1 MATIWYISKYAS
13 VPPAQAGIRGFRLI
27 KEFQSKGHAAR
38 LICSNS
44 NHLSERLGPSKKFP
58 PDSDIR
64 ILRAPNYR
72 RGESLVRLLSW
83 IIFDLQVAFLPIKK
97 SEKPNFI
104 IASTPSLLTPLAGH
118 FLAKRTGAALIVE
131 IRDIWPL
138 TGTEEYGYPLHH
150 PLVRVAQVIEKFSFA
165 KCAGVVGLMPG
176 IDRHVSEILG
186 KERPVVSIGLGF
198 DSSLPLSPPRKLRRK
213 KGQPLRV
220 GYAGTIGKSNG
231 MDVFF
236 RAVRELQGDP
246 RFQFEVAGSG
256 DELSR
261 FKQQYGHLANVR
273 FLGRIPR
280 AEAMRFMRDCDLLYF
295 SSPQTLVSQFGQSLN
310 KVVDYMTA
318 GRPILGSYSGYL
330 TMINEADAGWIIPAG
345 EVVEL
350 VNALKQIE
358 TKPASVLNQKGRN
371 GFDWISSNR
380 SYEKLSTDYLDF
392 ISSLVEDS
400 AA

>member
-13 VPPAQAGIRGFRLI
+13 IPPAQAGIRGFRLI
-27 KEFQSKGHAAR
+27 KEFKSKGHIAR
-38 LICSNS
+38 LICSSS
-44 NHLSERLGPSKKFP
+44 NHLSERSGPSKKFS

-83 IIFDLQVAFLPIKK
+83 VIFDLQVAFLPIKK
-97 SEKPNFI
+97 SENPDFI
-104 IASTPSLLTPLAGH
+104 IASTPSLLTPLAGY

-131 IRDIWPL
+131 VRDLWPL
-138 TGTEEYGYPLHH
+138 TGVEEYGYPLHH
-150 PLVRVAQVIEKFSFA
+150 PLVRVAQFIEKFSFA
-165 KCAGVVGLMPG
+165 KCAGIVGLMPG
-176 IDRHVSEILG
+176 IHRHMAEILG

-198 DSSLPLSPPRKLRRK
+198 DSSMPLSPPGKLRRK

-261 FKQQYGHLANVR
+261 FQQQYGELPNLR
-273 FLGRIPR
+273 FLGRIQR
-280 AEAMRFMRDCDLLYF
+280 VEALRFMRNCDLLYF
-295 SSPQTLVSQFGQSLN
+295 SSPLTQVSQFGQSLN
-310 KVVDYMTA
+310 KVVDYMSA

-330 TMINEADAGWIIPAG
+330 TMINEADCGWIVPAG
-345 EVVEL
+345 EVAALVE
-350 VNALKQIE
+350 ALKLIE
-358 TKPASVLNQKGRN
+358 SRPTEDLHQKGRN
-371 GFDWISSNR
+371 GFDWLITHR
-380 SYEKLSTDYLDF
+380 SYEKLSDDYLGF
-392 ISSLVEDS
+392 MCSLVEGS